1 MIKNKVLEAAMPH
14 LKGRSI
20 RDAVVG
26 LSLMGV
32 ELDNG
37 NIGISYVLREQLPA
51 GCSVFPY
58 AQNLMGKAALEIAD
72 WLLTG
77 QDDLQRGLGM
87 AVITAA
93 SAGQNLHDVDHSD
106 LSFGIQVLPTD
117 TVGMIGYIHP
127 IAREFR
133 MKAKEVIIFDKGLS
147 EREPNSTEVFLVQDQ
162 PKILPNCDI
171 VILSGTT
178 TVNNT
183 IDELLPM
190 CSNAREIIMVGAS
203 TPMFPDAFKDTK
215 ITILAGAWWK
225 NDKKDDI
232 FKKISLASGISQ
244 IQEYSIKKAVRTK

>member
-1 MIKNKVLEAAMPH
+1 MIKNKVLNVAKPYLEGSTI
-14 LKGRSI
+14 K
-20 RDAVVG
+20 DAVVG

-32 ELDNG
+32 ALDNG

-58 AQNLMGKAALEIAD
+58 AQNLIGKPAIEIAN
-72 WLLTG
+72 WLLNG

-93 SAGQNLHDVDHSD
+93 SASQNLHDVDHSD

-133 MKAKEVIIFDKGLS
+133 MKAQKVIIFDKGLS
-147 EREPNSTEVFLVQDQ
+147 EREPNSKEVFLVQDQ
-162 PKILPNCDI
+162 PKILPDCDI

-178 TVNNT
+178 TVNHT
-183 IDELLPM
+183 IDELLPL
-190 CSNAREIIMVGAS
+190 CTKAREIIMVGAS

-215 ITILAGAWWK
+215 VTILAGAWWK
-225 NDKKDDI
+225 KDKKDEI
-232 FKKISLASGISQ
+232 FKNISLASGISQ
-244 IQEYSIKKAVRTK
+244 LQEYSIKKAVRTK